1 MALKLQ
7 IERVEG
13 RREQQSSWVVIQNL
27 RLLVCLQS
35 QLCLMFTGNVPPNS
49 VVPSEGTR
57 AEWAW
62 DTNALMTLPNV
73 SS

>member
-13 RREQQSSWVVIQNL
+13 RREQQSSWVVIQHL
-27 RLLVCLQS
+27 RLLIRLQS
-35 QLCLMFTGNVPPNS
+35 QLCLVFTCNMPPDS
-49 VVPSEGTR
+49 VVPGEGTR
-57 AEWAW
+57 AEWTGN
-62 DTNALMTLPNV
+62 TNSLMTLPNV